1 MSRRAPVRLTAP
13 ELVMAPERSHAH
25 ARLGHQLYPILEQCR
40 KPEVLWA
47 KLATGNE
54 AGYPATRE
62 VRPGAAALVHRQAE
76 GPAISPDDAEH
87 AHRVEFLSPQQR
99 IPR

>member
-1 MSRRAPVRLTAP
+1 MQRRARVRLTAP

-25 ARLGHQLYPILEQCR
+25 ARLGHQLYPILEQSR
-40 KPEVLWA
+40 KPEVLRA

-54 AGYPATRE
+54 AGCTATRE

-76 GPAISPDDAEH
+76 GLAISPDDAEV
-87 AHRVEFLSPQQR
+87 AHRVEVLSPQQR